1 MQHYSQDLPNYP
13 QYPRRSTRKADIE
26 TYFEYVYLQTWA
38 SGSSRSYWIVERDG
52 RLVRPAVPADDG
64 RGLVAREYQRNRRLV
79 PGPDNAGDAQTAA
92 ANSATTYAEQRP
104 WLERTRWETTYKN
117 RDRSLLRRLIQTP
130 YLQLH
135 GRSAAPPYLL
145 ASAARVPGLSVDL
158 VSLREDEIR
167 IDWILK
173 VVDVIMDRCEET
185 VYGTSRSLLCWLKS
199 NHPHMPYSKP
209 FTLVKHASSTT
220 RYRLL

>member
-13 QYPRRSTRKADIE
+13 QHPWRSTRKADIE

-64 RGLVAREYQRNRRLV
+64 RGLVAREYQGNRRLV

-92 ANSATTYAEQRP
+92 ADSATTYAEQRP
-104 WLERTRWETTYKN
+104 WLERTRLETTYKN

-135 GRSAAPPYLL
+135 GRSDAPRYLL
-145 ASAARVPGLSVDL
+145 ASAA
-158 VSLREDEIR
+158 
-167 IDWILK
+167 
-173 VVDVIMDRCEET
+173 
-185 VYGTSRSLLCWLKS
+185 
-199 NHPHMPYSKP
+199 
-209 FTLVKHASSTT
+209 
-220 RYRLL
+220 

>member
-1 MQHYSQDLPNYP
+1 
-13 QYPRRSTRKADIE
+13 
-26 TYFEYVYLQTWA
+26 
-38 SGSSRSYWIVERDG
+38 
-52 RLVRPAVPADDG
+52 VPADDG
-64 RGLVAREYQRNRRLV
+64 RGRVLSGRERTGDEQQDLVNSVKAREYQRNRRLV

-92 ANSATTYAEQRP
+92 ADSATTYAEQRP

-117 RDRSLLRRLIQTP
+117 RDRSLLRRFIQTP

-135 GRSAAPPYLL
+135 GRSDAPPYLL

-158 VSLREDEIR
+158 VSPREDEIR

-173 VVDVIMDRCEET
+173 VADVVMDRCEET
-185 VYGTSRSLLCWLKS
+185 VHGTSRSLLCWLKS
-199 NHPHMPYSKP
+199 SHPHMPYSKP